1 MKQAYLILITSLLLV
16 GCTSTRTIQ
25 LDSSTDFTVINEEA
39 QKRNAYVTFR
49 DGSEAVV
56 YALSISHDIAS
67 GQPQGGSFQSWP
79 TDSIFRVR
87 FLKSDKGAR
96 QGLGIGFG
104 LGALTGA
111 LIGLGSGDDDTTGF
125 GFAWTAEEKALIGTI
140 FLGPLGAVFGAIKGA
155 LEKAKDDFIF
165 QPYPN
170 TPTGDSGSQSTTKQG
185 G

>member
-49 DGSEAVV
+49 DGSEAKV

-79 TDSIFRVR
+79 TDSIIRVR
-87 FLKSDKGAR
+87 FLKSNKGAG
-96 QGLGIGFG
+96 QGLGIGLG

-111 LIGLGSGDDDTTGF
+111 LIGFGSGDDEGSF
-125 GFAWTAEEKALIGTI
+125 IAFTAEENALIGTI
-140 FLGPLGAVFGAIKGA
+140 LFGPLGAVIGTIAGA
-155 LEKAKDDFIF
+155 LAKAKDDFIF